1 ASREAGLVAAREAGL
16 VVAREEVSSAFLQQE
31 PAITIGPAKEPEAS
45 ILAER
50 ELELLFD
57 DKILNLIVTNTNV
70 KITQL
75 STNYGKTA
83 SFTNHIDTV
92 ELNAFLGL
100 LYLNGVLKSGN
111 EDAKGLWNAD
121 GTNRDIFRVTMSLDR
136 FQFLLITIR
145 FDDPAERELRKE
157 NGDRT
162 APISEIFE

>member
-1 ASREAGLVAAREAGL
+1 MEKSHTLTVASREAGLVAAREEGA
-16 VVAREEVSSAFLQQE
+16 SAFLQQE
-31 PAITIGPAKEPEAS
+31 PAITIGSAKEPEAS

-50 ELELLFD
+50 ELGLLFD

-75 STNYGKTA
+75 SKTA
-83 SFTNHIDTV
+83 SFSNHIDTV

-100 LYLNGVLKSGN
+100 LYLNGVFKSGN

-121 GTNRDIFRVTMSLDR
+121 GTDRDIFRATMSLDR
-136 FQFLLITIR
+136 FRFLLTTIR

-162 APISEIFE
+162 AAISEIFE